1 MFYHLF
7 YEYFD
12 INLFKYITFRGFYAL
27 ITAFLLSLLFGPYVI
42 NKLKEFQNK
51 KGGYVREDTP
61 DWHKMKKYTPTMGGV
76 LILIVVSVTF
86 LLWSRLDILYPWLA
100 LFTFLSFGLI
110 GFFDDFIKI
119 KNKKGISSKLKF
131 SLQLLVASFVSIL
144 LYYYPKFNTTL
155 HFPFF
160 KNLNIDLGLFYILF
174 SIFLIVGSSNAVNLT
189 DGLDGLAIGPSL
201 ISVATFAIFAYI
213 AGNIVLAKYLF
224 IPYVDGV
231 GELVVFL
238 MALLG
243 AGLGFLW
250 FNSFPAEMFMG
261 DAGSLSIGAVLG
273 LVAILTKQEIVLA
286 IVGAVF
292 VLETLSVIAQVG
304 YYKITG
310 GKRLFKMAP
319 IHHHFELSG
328 TPEPKIVVRV
338 WIISILLSIIA
349 LSTLKIR

>member
-1 MFYHLF
+1 MFYHIF
-7 YEYFD
+7 YEHFD

-27 ITAFLLSLLFGPYVI
+27 ITAFLLSLILAPPII
-42 NKLKEFQNK
+42 NRLKEFQNK

-61 DWHKMKKYTPTMGGV
+61 DWHQMKKHTPTMGGV
-76 LILIVVSVTF
+76 LILIVVFLTS
-86 LLWSRLDILYPWLA
+86 LLWSRLDNLYFWITL
-100 LFTFLSFGLI
+100 LIFLSFGLI
-110 GFFDDFIKI
+110 GFFDDYIKV

-131 SLQLLVASFVSIL
+131 SLQFLVASVVSIL
-144 LYYYPKFNTTL
+144 LYTYPKFSKIL
-155 HFPFF
+155 YVPFF
-160 KNLNIDLGLFYILF
+160 KNLSFDLGLLYIPF
-174 SIFLIVGSSNAVNLT
+174 MIFVIVGASNAVNLT

-201 ISVATFAIFAYI
+201 ISVSTFAVFAYL

-224 IPYVDGV
+224 IPYVDGA

-261 DAGSLSIGAVLG
+261 DAGSLSIGATLG
-273 LVAILTKQEIVLA
+273 LISIITKQELVLA
-286 IVGAVF
+286 IVGGIF
-292 VLETLSVIAQVG
+292 VLETISVILQVG
-304 YYKITG
+304 YYRLTG

>member
-27 ITAFLLSLLFGPYVI
+27 ITAFFLSLLFGPYVI

-61 DWHKMKKYTPTMGGV
+61 DWHQMKKYTPTMGGV
-76 LILIVVSVTF
+76 LILIVVFVTF
-86 LLWSRLDILYPWLA
+86 LLWSRLDNLYSWLA
-100 LFTFLSFGLI
+100 VITFISFGLI
-110 GFFDDFIKI
+110 GFFDDFVKV

-131 SLQLLVASFVSIL
+131 SLQLIVATIISTT
-144 LYYYPKFNTTL
+144 LYIHPKFNTVL
-155 HFPFF
+155 YMPFF
-160 KNLNIDLGLFYILF
+160 KNINFDLGILYIPF
-174 SIFLIVGSSNAVNLT
+174 MVFIIVGASNAVNLT

-201 ISVATFAIFAYI
+201 ISVATFSIFAYI
-213 AGNIVLAKYLF
+213 AGNVVLAKYLF

-273 LVAILTKQEIVLA
+273 LVSILTKQEIVLA
-286 IVGAVF
+286 IVGGIF

-304 YYKITG
+304 YYRLTG

-319 IHHHFELSG
+319 IHHHFELTG

-338 WIISILLSIIA
+338 WIISLLLSIVA

>member
-1 MFYHLF
+1 MFYHIL

-27 ITAFLLSLLFGPYVI
+27 ITAFFLSLLFGPYLI
-42 NKLKEFQNK
+42 DRLKEFQNK
-51 KGGYVREDTP
+51 RGGYVREDTP
-61 DWHKMKKYTPTMGGV
+61 DWHRMKKHTPTMGGV
-76 LILIVVSVTF
+76 LVIVVVFITF
-86 LLWSRLDILYPWLA
+86 LMWSRLDNLYGWLV
-100 LFTFLSFGLI
+100 LITFLSFGAI
-110 GFFDDFIKI
+110 GFFDDFVKI
-119 KNKKGISSKLKF
+119 RNKKGISSKLKF
-131 SLQLLVASFVSIL
+131 SLQFVVATVVSLV
-144 LYYYPKFNTTL
+144 LYIYPKFSSVL
-155 HFPFF
+155 YVPFF
-160 KNLNIDLGLFYILF
+160 KNLTFDLGIFYILLMVF
-174 SIFLIVGSSNAVNLT
+174 IIVGASNAVNLT

-201 ISVATFAIFAYI
+201 ISVATFTIFAYI
-213 AGNIVLAKYLF
+213 AGNVVLSKYLY

-231 GELVVFL
+231 GELVVFM

-261 DAGSLSIGAVLG
+261 DAGSLSIGATLG
-273 LVAILTKQEIVLA
+273 LISILTKQELVLA
-286 IVGAVF
+286 IVGGIF

-304 YYKITG
+304 YFRITG

-338 WIISILLSIIA
+338 WIISLLLSIIA

>member
-7 YEYFD
+7 YEYLD
-12 INLFKYITFRGFYAL
+12 VNLFKYITFRGFYAL
-27 ITAFLLSLLFGPYVI
+27 ITAFFLSLLLGPYVI
-42 NKLKEFQNK
+42 QRLKEFQNK
-51 KGGYVREDTP
+51 KGGYVRQDTP
-61 DWHKMKKYTPTMGGV
+61 DWHQMKRHTPTMGGV
-76 LILIVVSVTF
+76 LILIVVFFTF
-86 LLWSRLDILYPWLA
+86 VMWSRLDNIYAWLILM
-100 LFTFLSFGLI
+100 TFLSFGMI
-110 GFFDDFIKI
+110 GFFDDFVKI

-131 SLQLLVASFVSIL
+131 SLQFLVASLVSTA
-144 LYYYPKFNTTL
+144 LYLHPKFDHTL
-155 HFPFF
+155 YLPFF
-160 KNLNIDLGLFYILF
+160 KNITFDLGILYIPF
-174 SIFLIVGSSNAVNLT
+174 MVFIVVGASNAVNLT

-201 ISVATFAIFAYI
+201 ISVATFSIFAYI
-213 AGNIVLAKYLF
+213 AGNIVLAKYLY
-224 IPYVDGV
+224 IPYVDGS
-231 GELVVFL
+231 GELVVFM

-261 DAGSLSIGAVLG
+261 DAGSLSIGATLG
-273 LVAILTKQEIVLA
+273 LISIITKQELILA
-286 IVGAVF
+286 IVGGIF

-304 YYKITG
+304 YFKMSG

-338 WIISILLSIIA
+338 WIISLLLSIIA